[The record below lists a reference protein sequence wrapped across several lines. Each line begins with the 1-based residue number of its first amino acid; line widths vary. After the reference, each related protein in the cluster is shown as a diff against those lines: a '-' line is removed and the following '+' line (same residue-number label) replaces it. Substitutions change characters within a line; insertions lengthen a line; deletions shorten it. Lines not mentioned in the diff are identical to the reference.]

1 MMDFMCVSN
10 HRLSNES
17 TFMLNFYLKMK
28 NINKKKRKENKFT
41 ALSMTFDSS
50 QVVLHWKH
58 Q

>member
-1 MMDFMCVSN
+1 MCVNN

-28 NINKKKRKENKFT
+28 KINKKKRKENMFT
-41 ALSMTFDSS
+41 ALSMTFDSN